1 MLEEIKDAVRKVAVR
16 AQHDG
21 LCKHKSG
28 NFSVHDPETGY
39 VVVTPSGID
48 RDVLKV
54 DDMVVMDMDGNV
66 IENLTGTKPSSEV
79 LVHIAIYKERPAV
92 RAVAHTHSPY
102 ATVFAVLNKPIP
114 PFVYEA
120 MYLGCKGHTIP
131 VAPYGRPGTKA
142 LAENVSQAMKEC
154 NAALMQQHGAIACD
168 EHSIEAAYLTA
179 CYTEE
184 LAELY
189 HHILSCNGWKEPDH
203 LPIEELQGWAYPSEI
218 KFPKK

>member
-1 MLEEIKDAVRKVAVR
+1 MLEAIKKSVLEVAR
-16 AQHDG
+16 QAQHEG

-54 DDMVVMDMDGNV
+54 DDMVVMDMDANV

-79 LVHIAIYKERPAV
+79 LVHIAIYKKRPAV
-92 RAVAHTHSPY
+92 CAVAHTHSKY

-120 MYLGCKGHTIP
+120 MYLGCKDHTVP
-131 VAPYGRPGTKA
+131 VAPYGRPGTQA
-142 LAENVSQAMKEC
+142 LAENVSNAMLES
-154 NAALMQQHGAIACD
+154 NAALMQAHGAIACSD
-168 EHSIEAAYLTA
+168 KGIEAAYLNA
-179 CYTEE
+179 CYLEE
-184 LAELY
+184 LAEMY
-189 HHILSCNGWKEPDH
+189 HHILSCNGLKEPDL
-203 LPIEELQGWAYPSEI
+203 LPFEELQGWAYPSEI
-218 KFPKK
+218 KFPKA